1 MKYRIFPS
9 ALVLLLLG
17 PVACTKQADD
27 EGGTPTVGFVV
38 ANKQLNFSQEMSL
51 GFIAGVNQVK
61 GVSLQVDGP
70 NIVDGPRQ
78 LALFQEMRKSA
89 ADGISVFTLTPDLFA
104 EPMASA
110 IADGVPII
118 AVDSPALP
126 SAGVEL
132 FIGNDSYEL
141 GRMLARKVI
150 TQLPSNATGKV
161 VLGTSSPGVSVLDRR
176 AMGIRDE
183 FKEKLPA
190 VSVFGPFDTK
200 QEVEANM
207 EAWETLVEVNQS
219 ALAFIGTSDA
229 DGWNLA
235 EIRRREVA
243 SWVAGA
249 FDIDPKSL
257 AAVKAGDL
265 ILVSPEHY
273 VKGAVAGRLQAE
285 HARTGKALPKGW
297 LYVPGLAV
305 DRLNVDEIAA
315 RQATVAT
322 RAQALSA
329 AVDRVLTDPAHLRP
343 LSAVS

>member
-1 MKYRIFPS
+1 MKYRIFHS
-9 ALVLLLLG
+9 VLVLLLLG
-17 PVACTKQADD
+17 PVSCTKQNDD
-27 EGGTPTVGFVV
+27 EGRTPTVGFVV
-38 ANKQLNFSQEMSL
+38 ANKQLNYSQEMSL

-70 NIVDGPRQ
+70 NIIDGPRQ
-78 LALFQEMRKSA
+78 LTLFQEMRKTA
-89 ADGISVFTLTPDLFA
+89 PDGISVFTLTPDLFA
-104 EPMASA
+104 EPIASA
-110 IADGVPII
+110 ITEGVPVI

-141 GRMLARKVI
+141 GRLLAKKVI

-207 EAWETLVEVNQS
+207 EAWETLVKVNPS

-235 EIRRREVA
+235 EIRRRDIA

-285 HARTGKALPKGW
+285 HAKTGKALPKGW

-305 DRLNVDEIAA
+305 DRFNVDEVLA

-322 RAQALSA
+322 RAKALA
-329 AVDRVLTDPAHLRP
+329 EVIERVLTDPAHLRP
-343 LSAVS
+343 LDEVS